1 MFKET
6 DRITASKFDVASS
19 CLNEDLNLIL
29 STATRRLRR
38 SEYTKEPQT
47 VFFEISILSQW
58 TFNQLMIASS
68 DR

>member
-38 SEYTKEPQT
+38 NEYTKEPQT
-47 VFFEISILSQW
+47 VFFEISILRQR
-58 TFNQLMIASS
+58 TFNQLMIACR
-68 DR
+68 DG